1 MLLPLG
7 SNPRSHTTLKT
18 SQDVPNSYGLVE
30 RSNELSEL
38 LFGDPAQLADL
49 EAAQLAGPEQVVD
62 LVAADVQHL
71 RYLLDGVCL
80 QWLLTSFRL
89 ADGFSSRSTRWLA
102 TPCCCLLGE

>member
-7 SNPRSHTTLKT
+7 SNPRSHTTSKT

-30 RSNELSEL
+30 RSDELSEL
-38 LFGDPAQLADL
+38 LLSDPAQLADL

-62 LVAADVQHL
+62 LVSADVQHL

-80 QWLLTSFRL
+80 QWFLTSSGL
-89 ADGFSSRSTRWLA
+89 ADGFVQ
-102 TPCCCLLGE
+102 